1 MGTYGSYLVE
11 TVAMLGVV
19 TAIAFA
25 TMLLAKRLGVG
36 RAHGPIE
43 LVGQLPVDARRAFYL
58 VKVGSKVFFVGVGEG
73 AFAKLGEL
81 TADELPATPPK
92 GPAFAELFSKALSRR
107 AGASEPAPSP
117 TPAPASEP
125 PREEPS

>member
-81 TADELPATPPK
+81 TADELPAAPPK

-107 AGASEPAPSP
+107 TNAPAPSP
-117 TPAPASEP
+117 GPSPEPAPAPTPED
-125 PREEPS
+125 PS